1 MRLGFHY
8 HVPAV
13 FNEGSIYMPGY
24 LGRFVESLALHCE
37 QVLCF
42 LHSPLEH
49 ETSLMDYK
57 VTAGNVKLINMGP
70 HTNIMKRIWRS
81 GKYCSLVQ
89 SHADEMDILLLRGPS
104 PLLPALSAGA
114 KKPVALLLVG
124 DYVKGVNDLPQPMW
138 RKEIIRIWAHWNKWG
153 QIRAASRSLTFV
165 NSRALREELKGKV
178 RDLHEVRTT
187 TLKDEDFFVRADT
200 CLDKPYRLLYTGR
213 MDRAK
218 GLLQMVEA
226 VSLLCDRGED
236 VTLTLVGWREPGDPI
251 LDQLQELAQEKGI
264 SDRVHYL
271 GPKPL
276 GTELF
281 ECYKQADIFLVASLA
296 SEGFPRVIWEAMANC
311 LPVIA
316 TRVGSI
322 PAFIED
328 SALLVSPG
336 GPQELADAIL
346 KLITEP
352 NLRQKLIARGL
363 DLARTN
369 TLEVQSAMMMEK
381 MNAWLKVRHE

>member
-1 MRLGFHY
+1 
-8 HVPAV
+8 
-13 FNEGSIYMPGY
+13 MPGY
-24 LGRFVESLALHCE
+24 LGRFVESLAQRCE

-49 ETSLMDYK
+49 ETSLIDHK
-57 VTAGNVKLINMGP
+57 VTVGNVKLINMGP
-70 HTNIMKRIWRS
+70 HTNIMKRTWRS
-81 GKYCSLVQ
+81 GQYRSLLRD
-89 SHADEMDILLLRGPS
+89 HANEMDILLLRGPS
-104 PLLPALSAGA
+104 PLLPALSVGT
-114 KKPVALLLVG
+114 KTPVALLLVG
-124 DYVKGVNDLPQPMW
+124 DYVAGVNDLPQPKW
-138 RKEIIRIWAHWNKWG
+138 RKEIIRIWARWNKWG
-153 QIRAASRSLTFV
+153 QSRAASRSLTFV
-165 NSRALREELKGKV
+165 NSRALHNELKETV

-187 TLKDEDFFVRADT
+187 TLKHEDFFVRADT
-200 CLDKPYRLLYTGR
+200 CAGKPYRLLYTGR

-226 VSLLCDRGED
+226 VSLLCDQGED
-236 VTLTLVGWREPGDPI
+236 VTLTLVGWREQGDPI
-251 LDQLQELAQEKGI
+251 LDQLQELARKKGI

-276 GTELF
+276 GAELF
-281 ECYKQADIFLVASLA
+281 ECYRQADIFVVASMA

-336 GPQELADAIL
+336 DTKELAGAISN
-346 KLITEP
+346 LIAHP

-363 DLARTN
+363 DLARKN
-369 TLEVQSAMMMEK
+369 TLEVQSAMMIEK
-381 MNAWLKVRHE
+381 MNAWLKVRHG